1 MRISESR
8 IRRIIREEAR
18 RVLREGTVDEMAYA
32 GDLGVVRGEDQET
45 DSFITGNIARKGANR
60 MGAEKYTGT
69 RKFRELAEKH
79 FANIPYN
86 VWLAPLIGHPSEA
99 GVSDDPEDY
108 GRGVMVDLV
117 PDGIERLERL
127 GFKAPARVGGDDLV
141 ILYTS
146 MTTDANVLAS
156 PWMILHSIFDTNSMT
171 EDLVPGYRELVD
183 LLTIGDSEDEEL
195 ELFANLT
202 DNPGPARAL
211 ISTLT
216 MASARNGELSGG
228 SDPLAEMMCQE
239 LLTKSGL
246 RLNLD
251 AMEAP
256 KGPSWHGGS
265 YDPDELRETIVALG
279 RRVKQMAAD
288 FRRNAR
294 GKLII
299 TATN

>member
-8 IRRIIREEAR
+8 IRRIIREE
-18 RVLREGTVDEMAYA
+18 LEKQVDEMAYA
-32 GDLGVVRGEDQET
+32 GNLGVVRGEDQET

-86 VWLAPLIGHPSEA
+86 VWLAPLVGHPSEA
-99 GVSDDPEDY
+99 GVSDDPEDG
-108 GRGVMVDLV
+108 GRGDVMDLV
-117 PDGIERLERL
+117 PDGIQKLEEL
-127 GFKAPARVGGDDLV
+127 GFEAPARVSDRDLV

-171 EDLVPGYRELVD
+171 DELVPGYRDLLD
-183 LLTIGDSEDEEL
+183 LLTFGDIEDEEL
-195 ELFANLT
+195 MLFANLT
-202 DNPGPARAL
+202 DNPGPADAL

-216 MASARNGELSGG
+216 MASARNGKLSGG

-239 LLTKSGL
+239 LLTKGGL
-246 RLNLD
+246 QLNLD
-251 AMEAP
+251 AMVVPEEE
-256 KGPSWHGGS
+256 SWSGEL
-265 YDPDELRETIVALG
+265 YDADELRETIVALG
-279 RRVKQMAAD
+279 RRVKRMAAD
-288 FRRNAR
+288 FRRNAQ